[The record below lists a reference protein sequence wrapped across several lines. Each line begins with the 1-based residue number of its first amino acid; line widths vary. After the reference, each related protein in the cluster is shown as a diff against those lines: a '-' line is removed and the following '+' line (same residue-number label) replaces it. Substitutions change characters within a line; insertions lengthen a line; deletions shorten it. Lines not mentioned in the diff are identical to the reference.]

1 MTWEEA
7 KDDIEV
13 YQNVMKK
20 FSTWN
25 KIEFKQVLLDENNSK
40 SKLLSIIT
48 ETCEYAVKVGSY
60 EISIFYTG
68 SAQKGTGNWA
78 TYDKKQINLEEVA
91 QSIAKSGYK
100 NDV

>member
-20 FSTWN
+20 FSPWN
-25 KIEFKQVLLDENNSK
+25 KIEFKQILLDETISK

-48 ETCEYAVKVGSY
+48 DTCEYAVKVGSY

-68 SAQKGTGNWA
+68 SA
-78 TYDKKQINLEEVA
+78 
-91 QSIAKSGYK
+91 
-100 NDV
+100 